1 MDLLGY
7 VGDPVGVGGDERGE
21 SNNVVHFCG
30 VAKWCGFGVQRGN
43 RRSVEHCLRVVVRG
57 W

>member
-21 SNNVVHFCG
+21 SNNVVHFGG

-43 RRSVEHCLRVVVRG
+43 RCSVEHCLRVVVRG
-57 W
+57 